1 MLGIGK
7 LKTQRVIKL
16 IELKT
21 EAMIGKGL
29 HRECYIHP
37 DDSDRCIKVVVLRGE
52 EETRREQAYYKF
64 LQKRQIG
71 WEMLPKFYG
80 VEETSMGAGAVFDLV
95 RDADGEVGKTF
106 EIYFSSSELTKQN
119 LQGLITSLQALKV
132 YLFRYNI
139 ITMSIKPK
147 NIIYQRQDEQ
157 NGVAVIIDNIGN
169 SDVIPIGSYYRYFGK
184 IKMIR
189 KWNKFITLLKK
200 DYPENTLLQGQ
211 LEQLLSK

>member
-1 MLGIGK
+1 M
-7 LKTQRVIKL
+7 

-21 EAMIGKGL
+21 EMMIGKGL

-37 DDSDRCIKVVVLRGE
+37 YNADRCIKVVVLRGE
-52 EETRREQAYYKF
+52 EETRREQAYYQF

-80 VEETSMGAGAVFDLV
+80 VEETSMGAGAIFDLV

-106 EIYFSSSELTKQN
+106 DVYFGSSVLTEQN
-119 LQGLITSLQALKV
+119 LQGLIKSLQALKV
-132 YLFRYNI
+132 YLFRHNI

-169 SDVIPIGSYYRYFGK
+169 SEVIPISSYYRYFGK
-184 IKMIR
+184 IKMTR
-189 KWNKFITLLKK
+189 KWNKFIALLKK
-200 DYPENTLLQGQ
+200 DYPENSLLQSQ
-211 LEQLLSK
+211 LMHLLSK